1 MAERRKTASSTFI
14 VSFAFFLAISSS
26 IVPSAA
32 GGGWDD
38 RLSAWTAAG
47 FLPAAFSNG
56 SGIEEEWAAFAGM
69 EGDLFGTI
77 ADPFDGLGDT
87 GINIDIDPGIVTAGD
102 RDLRD
107 DGSGNG
113 GGNVSCTASSSG
125 SGSGSGSGGMKTI
138 LNGDEATALVELFAF
153 DSGGITIDVRVR
165 GVEVE
170 EVAVEGA
177 AYQILTIHDRGYTE
191 EGGRPQIPVIRET
204 LAVPEGGAIRA
215 TVLEANY
222 STYDGYRVYPVQPPE
237 FDCGPEEMGG
247 ESRAGVGDRVEAGD
261 RVGVGDGNDG
271 SGEGGDGAV
280 EFLIDGEFYSIDAF
294 YPGEMVEL
302 GAPGF
307 WRDLS
312 VASIQINPIFTNPAT
327 GELLVY
333 DHIRIRVEYGDDVA
347 FARRTIEPKFDEIYR
362 RAILNYETLD
372 VVVGTP
378 EPGEVEE
385 AAAPAGFNAVGD
397 PGRLDPTAKYLMI
410 YHEDSSSY
418 ESLRPLVELHQKR
431 GLSVE
436 VWNVS
441 AGVRPKP
448 ADIKALISGRY
459 SAHPEMEYVLLVG
472 DIDLLPWKPDWN
484 GIPGDYWYGCV
495 LGDDLWPELAVGRLA
510 ARSDAEVSQQVKKIT
525 AYAETPPG
533 DWSKRVLL
541 VAHKEEAPGKYQGC
555 KESIRTRTYCEPLTF
570 ETAYGALPA
579 QGGDR
584 ATNADVKR
592 AVDSGVGIL
601 NYRGHGSPTAWGSR
615 WNTDN
620 QDFAVADAHALANG
634 GMTPVVFSIACY
646 NAALDTTSE
655 SLGEAFV
662 RDDSSAVAFLGA
674 SRPSYTIPNHD
685 FDIYLFDAVGSEEI
699 YDIGW
704 ALNRANT
711 RLITRYGD
719 TSVYM
724 DNLRMYLWLGDPALS
739 IKIAPINSPPQA
751 PQKPEGPARGYS
763 GIPYF
768 YSTTNTVDPAPAA

>member
-1 MAERRKTASSTFI
+1 MAERRTTASSTFI
-14 VSFAFFLAISSS
+14 LSFAFFLAISLS

-38 RLSAWTAAG
+38 RSGVGTAAG
-47 FLPAAFSNG
+47 FLPAVFSDG
-56 SGIEEEWAAFAGM
+56 SGIEEGWGRFAWM
-69 EGDLFGTI
+69 EGNLFGTI
-77 ADPFDGLGDT
+77 ADPFDGLGEI
-87 GINIDIDPGIVTAGD
+87 GLDIDPAFDLDINPGTEPQVD
-102 RDLRD
+102 QDLRD
-107 DGSGNG
+107 YGSGNA
-113 GGNVSCTASSSG
+113 SCSG
-125 SGSGSGSGGMKTI
+125 SSGSGSGGMKTI
-138 LNGDEATALVELFAF
+138 LNGDEATASVELFSF
-153 DSGGITIDVRVR
+153 DSGGITIDIRVR

-170 EVAVEGA
+170 EVEVEGA
-177 AYQILTIHDRGYTE
+177 AYRILTIHDRGYTE
-191 EGGRPQIPVIRET
+191 EVGRPQIPVVRET
-204 LAVPEGGAIRA
+204 LAVPEGGTIRA

-222 STYDGYRVYPVQPPE
+222 STYDGYLVYPVQPPE
-237 FDCGPEEMGG
+237 FDCDPEEMGG
-247 ESRAGVGDRVEAGD
+247 DSG
-261 RVGVGDGNDG
+261 VGVGVGAEVGVQAAGGGDDGVG
-271 SGEGGDGAV
+271 GGDGAV

-302 GAPGF
+302 GAPGI
-307 WRDLS
+307 WRDLA
-312 VASIQINPIFTNPAT
+312 VASIQINPVFTNPAT

-347 FARRTIEPKFDEIYR
+347 FTQRTIEPKFAEIYR

-378 EPGEVEE
+378 KPGVRVE
-385 AAAPAGFNAVGD
+385 AAAPPGFNRVAETH
-397 PGRLDPTAKYLMI
+397 PLDQTAKYLMI
-410 YHEDSSSY
+410 YHEETSSY
-418 ESLRPLVELHQKR
+418 DSLRPLVELHQTK
-431 GLSVE
+431 GLPVE

-441 AGVRPKP
+441 AGLRPTP

-459 SAHPEMEYVLLVG
+459 SAHPGMKYLLLVG

-484 GIPGDYWYGCV
+484 GVPGDYWYGCV

-525 AYAETPPG
+525 AYAEDPPG
-533 DWSKRVLL
+533 EWSKRVLL
-541 VAHKEEAPGKYQGC
+541 VAHKEDAPGKYQGC

-592 AVDSGVGIL
+592 SVDSGVGIL

-615 WNTDN
+615 WNADN
-620 QDFAVADAHALANG
+620 QDYTAADALANG
-634 GMTPVVFSIACY
+634 GMTPVVFSITCY
-646 NAALDTTSE
+646 NAALDTASQ

-662 RDDSSAVAFLGA
+662 GGDSSAVAFLGA
-674 SRPSYTIPNHD
+674 SRPSYTTPNHD
-685 FDIYLFDAVGSEEI
+685 FDRYLFDAVGSEEI

-751 PQKPEGPARGYS
+751 LQKPEGPARGYS
-763 GIPYF
+763 GIPNF
-768 YSTTNTVDPAPAA
+768 YSTTKTADPALAA

>member
-14 VSFAFFLAISSS
+14 VSFAFFLALSLS
-26 IVPSAA
+26 IVPSGAVE
-32 GGGWDD
+32 GWDG
-38 RLSAWTAAG
+38 RLGAGTAAG
-47 FLPAAFSNG
+47 FLPAVFSNG
-56 SGIEEEWAAFAGM
+56 SGIDEDWSAFAGM

-87 GINIDIDPGIVTAGD
+87 GIDIDIDPGIEPAGD

-107 DGSGNG
+107 DGSGNAS
-113 GGNVSCTASSSG
+113 GNVSS

-138 LNGDEATALVELFAF
+138 LNGDEVTASVELFAF

-170 EVAVEGA
+170 EVEVEGA

-191 EGGRPQIPVIRET
+191 EVGRPQIPVIRET
-204 LAVPEGGAIRA
+204 IAVPEGGAIRA

-237 FDCGPEEMGG
+237 FDCGPGAVGG
-247 ESRAGVGDRVEAGD
+247 E
-261 RVGVGDGNDG
+261 
-271 SGEGGDGAV
+271 GEDGAV

-294 YPGEMVEL
+294 YPLEMVVL
-302 GAPGF
+302 GAPGV
-307 WRDLS
+307 WRDLA
-312 VASIQINPIFTNPAT
+312 VVNIQINPVFTNPAT

-347 FARRTIEPKFDEIYR
+347 FALRTMEPKFAQIYR

-378 EPGEVEE
+378 EPGEWVE
-385 AAAPAGFNAVGD
+385 AVAPAGFNQVGD
-397 PGRLDPTAKYLMI
+397 PGRLDPTTKYLMI

-418 ESLRPLVELHQKR
+418 ESLRPLVDLHEKN
-431 GLSVE
+431 GLPVE

-441 AGVRPKP
+441 AGVRPTP

-459 SAHPEMEYVLLVG
+459 SAHPQMEYVLLVG

-495 LGDDLWPELAVGRLA
+495 LGDDLWPELAVGRLSV
-510 ARSDAEVSQQVKKIT
+510 RSDPEVSQQVKKIT
-525 AYAETPPG
+525 AYAEDPPG

-555 KESIRTRTYCEPLTF
+555 KESIRTRSYLEPTTF
-570 ETAYGALPA
+570 DTAYGALPA
-579 QGGDR
+579 QGGGG

-592 AVDSGVGIL
+592 SVDSGVGIL
-601 NYRGHGSPTAWGSR
+601 NYRGHGSPTAWGSQ
-615 WNTDN
+615 WNADN
-620 QDFAVADAHALANG
+620 QDYTAADAHALANG
-634 GMTPVVFSIACY
+634 EMTPVVFSVACY
-646 NAALDTTSE
+646 NAALDTASQ

-662 RDDSSAVAFLGA
+662 KDDSSAVAFLGA
-674 SRPSYTIPNHD
+674 TRPSYTVPNHD
-685 FDIYLFDAVGSEEI
+685 FDRYLFDAVGNEEI

-704 ALNRANT
+704 ALNRANV
-711 RLITRYGD
+711 RLINGYGP
-719 TSVYM
+719 SSIYM

-739 IKIAPINSPPQA
+739 IKIDLKNSPPQA
-751 PQKPEGPARGYS
+751 PQKPAGTVRGYS

-768 YSTTNTVDPAPAA
+768 YSTTNTADPALAA

>member
-1 MAERRKTASSTFI
+1 MAERRITASSTFI
-14 VSFAFFLAISSS
+14 VSFALLLALSLP
-26 IVPSAA
+26 IVPSGA
-32 GGGWDD
+32 GGVWDD
-38 RLSAWTAAG
+38 RFGVGTAAG
-47 FLPAAFSNG
+47 FFPVAFSNG
-56 SGIEEEWAAFAGM
+56 SGIDEGWAAFAGM

-77 ADPFDGLGDT
+77 ADPFDGFGDF
-87 GINIDIDPGIVTAGD
+87 GIDIGIDPEIQPQGD
-102 RDLRD
+102 LYLRE
-107 DGSGNG
+107 DGSGS
-113 GGNVSCTASSSG
+113 VR
-125 SGSGSGSGGMKTI
+125 GSGGIKTI
-138 LNGDEATALVELFAF
+138 LNGDEATASVELFAF

-170 EVAVEGA
+170 EVEVEGA
-177 AYQILTIHDRGYTE
+177 TYQILTIQDRGYTE
-191 EGGRPQIPVIRET
+191 EVGRPQIPVVRET
-204 LAVPEGGAIRA
+204 LAVPEGGTIRV

-237 FDCGPEEMGG
+237 FDCDPEEMGG
-247 ESRAGVGDRVEAGD
+247 EKRDGVEAA
-261 RVGVGDGNDG
+261 VGSDGG
-271 SGEGGDGAV
+271 GEGGDGAV

-294 YPGEMVEL
+294 YPGEMVVL

-307 WRDLS
+307 WRDLA
-312 VASIQINPIFTNPAT
+312 VASIQINSVFTNPAT

-347 FARRTIEPKFDEIYR
+347 FTQRTIEPKFAEIYR
-362 RAILNYETLD
+362 RSILNFETLD

-378 EPGEVEE
+378 KPGVTVE
-385 AAAPAGFNAVGD
+385 AVAPPGFNQVAETHT
-397 PGRLDPTAKYLMI
+397 LDQTAKYLMI

-441 AGVRPKP
+441 TGVRPTP

-459 SAHPEMEYVLLVG
+459 SAHPGMKYLLLVG

-495 LGDDLWPELAVGRLA
+495 RGDDLWPELAVGRLA
-510 ARSDAEVSQQVKKIT
+510 ARSDAEVDQQVKKIT
-525 AYAETPPG
+525 AYASNPPG

-541 VAHKEEAPGKYQGC
+541 VAHKEDAPGKYQGC
-555 KESIRTRTYCEPLTF
+555 KESIRTRSYCEPLTF
-570 ETAYGALPA
+570 ITAYGAAPA
-579 QGGDR
+579 QGGDI

-615 WNTDN
+615 WNLDN
-620 QDFAVADAHALANG
+620 QDYTAADAHALANA

-646 NAALDTTSE
+646 NAALDSTSQ

-662 RDDSSAVAFLGA
+662 KDDSSAVAFLGA

-685 FDIYLFDAVGSEEI
+685 FDRYLFDAVGSEEI

-711 RLITRYGD
+711 RLITKYGD

-724 DNLRMYLWLGDPALS
+724 DNVRMYLWLGDPALT
-739 IKIAPINSPPQA
+739 IMFVPPNV
-751 PQKPEGPARGYS
+751 PPDTPLKP
-763 GIPYF
+763 
-768 YSTTNTVDPAPAA
+768 